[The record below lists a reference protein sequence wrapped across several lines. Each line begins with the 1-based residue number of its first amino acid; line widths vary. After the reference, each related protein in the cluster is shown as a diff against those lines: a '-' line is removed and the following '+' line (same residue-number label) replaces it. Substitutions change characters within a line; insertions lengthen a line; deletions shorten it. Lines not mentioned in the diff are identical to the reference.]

1 MTEKTNNDSRVAAIV
16 ASSAITI
23 SFLLYWG
30 IQIQAVREMLKLAY
44 G

>member
-1 MTEKTNNDSRVAAIV
+1 MNDKNHNDSRAAAIV
-16 ASSAITI
+16 ASSAIAI
-23 SFLLYWG
+23 GFLLYWG